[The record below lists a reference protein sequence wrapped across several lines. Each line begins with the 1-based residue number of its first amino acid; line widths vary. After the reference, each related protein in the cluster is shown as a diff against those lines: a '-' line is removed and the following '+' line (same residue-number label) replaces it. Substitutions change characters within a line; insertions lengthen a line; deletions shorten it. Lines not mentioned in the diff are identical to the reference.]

1 MEQCEARG
9 GRNILQVKQN
19 FSLTVCPLTCTSLVL
34 GGGLYAAPAPFP
46 GCSISL
52 SIYSASAM
60 VALEIIFSAEQ
71 IMTLCYTIMEYL
83 GIMPGSE
90 KDVFSKLERTKMKRT
105 APTTGRAGL
114 TL

>member
-1 MEQCEARG
+1 MTKVLWLSLATQLPTQGQWWSNLSTQLSQMEQCEARG

-19 FSLTVCPLTCTSLVL
+19 LSLTVCPLTCTSLVL

-60 VALEIIFSAEQ
+60 VALKVIFVSAE
-71 IMTLCYTIMEYL
+71 
-83 GIMPGSE
+83 
-90 KDVFSKLERTKMKRT
+90 
-105 APTTGRAGL
+105 
-114 TL
+114 